1 MGQPISGTT
10 NFNTV
15 SGPIIV
21 SGSSTGI
28 GLTAANVDGWDFTL
42 LSSAATNCAIDA
54 ESDATKNLLKQTLD
68 LDRVRQPKEQMLA
81 AGCAV

>member
-1 MGQPISGTT
+1 MGQPVSGTT
-10 NFNTV
+10 TFASV
-15 SGPIIV
+15 HGPTIV
-21 SGSSTGI
+21 SGSSTGS
-28 GLTAANVDGWDFTL
+28 GLVATNVDGWDFTL